1 MQQPFTT
8 SSIFR
13 HNGIARQM
21 IVALIL
27 FSTVITTIITTIEL
41 LVDYQHDISSI
52 EKRFEFIGESYLPTL
67 RESVWVADDIQITT
81 QLDGLSRLQ
90 DIEALSI
97 SVNQLTR
104 WQVGTIQS
112 ESILTKDVPIIRSYQ
127 RQELEIGTLHIV
139 ASVDNVL
146 QRLWS
151 KFIAVLISNGIKTLL
166 VSAFMLMLFQF
177 LVGQHLEH
185 IANYLRNIGNKP
197 ESSPGLIL
205 NRADTG
211 RWRPDA
217 LDQVSDSINQMHA
230 DVQLHTKE
238 ILLLNEQLEQRVSRR
253 TEELEKANRKLS
265 KTLNELELSS
275 QAKSTFLSR
284 VSHELRTPLNAICG
298 FSQLLKMEPIDEQ
311 QNEYV
316 DWIFKS
322 GDHLSCLINDLLDL
336 SRIEIHE
343 LPLEIMPV
351 SVNVAIDNATN
362 MTEFKRSQKNI
373 HLINE
378 CSDEFFVSADITR
391 LSQII
396 INLMMN
402 AIKYIQEDGE
412 IRTSCSLI
420 NDDTVRFSIADNGPG
435 IARDKQAMIFSPFER
450 LGAEDTEIEG
460 TGTGLALSRSLAE
473 AMGGA
478 LGFESEA
485 GKGACFRLDL
495 KRAEESEQEKIKSS
509 TSNAQSAASDHV
521 VLYVEDNP
529 ANQNLVKSIFRYH
542 SGYDLHLA
550 SDGIIGL
557 EQAKT
562 LLPDLILLD
571 IQLPGINGYDVLKQ
585 LQEFDATSTIP
596 VIAITSDAMPMDVS
610 RGLGAGFKHYVT
622 KPLNPSELMLT
633 IQNTLKDLES

>member
-585 LQEFDATSTIP
+585 L
-596 VIAITSDAMPMDVS
+596 
-610 RGLGAGFKHYVT
+610 
-622 KPLNPSELMLT
+622 
-633 IQNTLKDLES
+633 